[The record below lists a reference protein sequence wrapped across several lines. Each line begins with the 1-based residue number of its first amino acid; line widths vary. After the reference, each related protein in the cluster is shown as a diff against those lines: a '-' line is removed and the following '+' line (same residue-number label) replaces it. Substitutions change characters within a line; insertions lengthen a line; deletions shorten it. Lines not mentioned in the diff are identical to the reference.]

1 MDEKPTK
8 GKMRKESRTGRE
20 SYGVMRTGKRDGD
33 RDRIFRIVIVSGAA
47 LLLALMI
54 LDLFIGEIAISPA
67 VMLKG
72 AADGGA
78 AEAGTLRDILLK
90 IRLPRVITAVLAGA
104 SLSLAGIQMQS
115 IFRNPLAD
123 PHIMGVSSGA
133 ALGAAAATLAVPTA
147 MSATVTGV
155 TVAASAFAG
164 AAAASALM
172 LAASARLKGPG
183 ALLICGVMTGFI
195 INALISL
202 MQYNAGAESLR
213 TYYSWAAGGFT
224 GIGAGGCIVMAVALA
239 TGIVLSGVGAK
250 RLDVMLF
257 GDEYAALSGV
267 RPGRIRFIALLGSS
281 LMTGC
286 VTAFC
291 GPIGFV
297 GIVAPH
303 IARRLTRSAMHRKAM
318 PASMVTGAILCVTAD
333 MLSQGCGTAVPAGSM
348 MALIGIPLILAA
360 MISGRR

>member
-1 MDEKPTK
+1 MTEN
-8 GKMRKESRTGRE
+8 KEIMLHDVKARENVLLRNVYLWMLAGLGVTAAVSYLASNSAAVLRYITLNPVGTIVLVIAELAVVFVLSGRIESLRTGTAIALFLGY
-20 SYGVMRTGKRDGD
+20 SALTG
-33 RDRIFRIVIVSGAA
+33 
-47 LLLALMI
+47 LALSSVF
-54 LDLFIGEIAISPA
+54 LAYT
-67 VMLKG
+67 
-72 AADGGA
+72 
-78 AEAGTLRDILLK
+78 GTT
-90 IRLPRVITAVLAGA
+90 ITMA
-104 SLSLAGIQMQS
+104 
-115 IFRNPLAD
+115 F
-123 PHIMGVSSGA
+123 
-133 ALGAAAATLAVPTA
+133 
-147 MSATVTGV
+147 
-155 TVAASAFAG
+155 VAAMLAFAG

-250 RLDVMLF
+250 RLDIMLF

-267 RPGRIRFIALLGSS
+267 RPGRTRFIALLGSS